1 MRVLRTWLVALA
13 VALAAVTLSAGT
25 AQAAAPAEPPECQS
39 LEGCYDHA
47 GMQAFYGKV
56 VTLVDEYST
65 ATYTAMPQPAYAYI
79 PSGSTA
85 PTSCGLG
92 DARAFFF
99 CGPDDSVYVGQD
111 QLWDFYSLD
120 GDAAAAFGVAHEW
133 GHHVQHVAGVFGA
146 VDTLEEAIQSENQ
159 ADCIGGSFLRHL
171 DDQGILEPD
180 DYSDLS
186 SILVKI
192 ASAEGPDRDHG
203 TVQERFAATQLGF
216 AQGLAG
222 CNAFFPDTPVLA

>member
-13 VALAAVTLSAGT
+13 VALAVVTLSAGT
-25 AQAAAPAEPPECQS
+25 AQAAPAEPPECQS

-47 GMQAFYGKV
+47 GMQAFYGQV

-65 ATYTAMPQPAYAYI
+65 ATYAAMPQPAYAYI
-79 PSGSTA
+79 PSGSTG
-85 PTSCGLG
+85 PTSCGPG